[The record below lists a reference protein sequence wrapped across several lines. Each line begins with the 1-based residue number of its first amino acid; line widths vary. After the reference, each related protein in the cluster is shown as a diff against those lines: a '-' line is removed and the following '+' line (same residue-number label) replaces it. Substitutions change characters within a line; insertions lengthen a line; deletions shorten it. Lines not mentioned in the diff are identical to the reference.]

1 MTMTRF
7 QRVDFQSGL
16 AAHPR
21 GTIIQNHAQ
30 TNACFS
36 GLFGGTENA
45 ICFFVGRSSILYP
58 FVTPF
63 LSEIMHA
70 NLARQFCQ
78 GNVAFPLETCL
89 CPTPVVNNLPDH
101 VQLLENMAANRFA
114 DISRVDIH
122 G

>member
-1 MTMTRF
+1 MRAFLGYSGALKM
-7 QRVDFQSGL
+7 QSVFLLVGL
-16 AAHPR
+16 QSSIR
-21 GTIIQNHAQ
+21 L
-30 TNACFS
+30 S
-36 GLFGGTENA
+36 
-45 ICFFVGRSSILYP
+45 RSS
-58 FVTPF
+58 F

-89 CPTPVVNNLPDH
+89 CPTPVVNNLPEH

-122 G
+122 R